1 MTPIMNE
8 SEVRRFRAL
17 VSKTT
22 TDDGEFST
30 GWIREHG
37 WKVVPVEDGNHF
49 APEDIAAL
57 VPALQKAGHH
67 ECFAVATEDLSS
79 YSPVCFRVLVT
90 ERDFGNF
97 NAECELFRYILIDEA
112 QSWAISCN
120 ELYNLFAADPALLEA
135 MLGKSIES
143 ARQEYLR
150 FATQLA
156 RQPDEPL
163 MRVARYYAEL

>member
-1 MTPIMNE
+1 M
-8 SEVRRFRAL
+8 
-17 VSKTT
+17 
-22 TDDGEFST
+22 
-30 GWIREHG
+30 
-37 WKVVPVEDGNHF
+37 
-49 APEDIAAL
+49 
-57 VPALQKAGHH
+57 
-67 ECFAVATEDLSS
+67 
-79 YSPVCFRVLVT
+79 LVT

-97 NAECELFRYILIDEA
+97 NAECGLFRYILIDEA

-120 ELYNLFAADPALLEA
+120 EWYNLFATDPALLEA